1 MGFGAAGDQVAA
13 IQIPVCPSPRHLLDQ
28 GWARRGGCVLNNARG
43 GRWPFSSSSAT
54 PGYRVLRYPRRPN
67 PNLCQIIGQKQ
78 SEARIPQPVFASHPQ
93 SQSILTAGAHIA
105 DPRRRGARPK
115 MGGQC
120 ELGEIRRPP
129 AASALAGPRL
139 LVAAPGR
146 GDRPSWAG
154 PYACLFS
161 FKGSRRSSS
170 LLMGGL
176 DRWVMRFGSSLC
188 CLVRS
193 SFLFLD

>member
-139 LVAAPGR
+139 LEAAPGR
-146 GDRPSWAG
+146 GGESTIMGRPI
-154 PYACLFS
+154 CLFVFVQGVAS
-161 FKGSRRSSS
+161 IEFIIDGWS
-170 LLMGGL
+170 
-176 DRWVMRFGSSLC
+176 
-188 CLVRS
+188 
-193 SFLFLD
+193 